1 MMNFNEYQEKAWET
15 AICPRKG
22 KNISYP
28 ALGLGGETGEV
39 LDKIKKIFRDEN
51 EIIIEEK
58 KEDIANEMGDV
69 LWYLAAL
76 SKELNINL
84 NDIAEK
90 NISKLSSRKERGVL
104 NGSGDKR

>member
-1 MMNFNEYQEKAWET
+1 MDFNEYQEKAWET
-15 AICPRKG
+15 AIYPKKG

-39 LDKIKKIFRDEN
+39 LEKIKKILRDEN
-51 EIIIEEK
+51 EKITEEK
-58 KEDIANEMGDV
+58 KEEIIKEMGDV

-76 SKELNINL
+76 SKEFNISL
-84 NDIAEK
+84 SEIAEK

-104 NGSGDKR
+104 HGSGDKR

>member
-1 MMNFNEYQEKAWET
+1 MDFNEYQEKAWET
-15 AICPRKG
+15 AIYPRKG
-22 KNISYP
+22 KNFSYP

-39 LDKIKKIFRDEN
+39 LEKIKKILRDEN
-51 EIIIEEK
+51 EKIAEDK
-58 KEDIANEMGDV
+58 KEEIIKEMGDV

-84 NDIAEK
+84 SDIAEK

-104 NGSGDKR
+104 HGSGDKR